1 MNWTQHISVDPN
13 ICHGQA
19 CISGTRIMVSVV
31 LDNLAAG
38 LSPAD
43 IVCSYPSLRL
53 DDISASNSYAAELGS
68 TQRNNV
74 DTLRTQWELIFC
86 GSNTGKAGR
95 HTALNDAKTA
105 AIALRAQLF
114 DNLLTCAKK
123 WPGQLDRAALL
134 FPQHLLENPAAPE
147 DEEPSPTPTPPV

>member
-1 MNWTQHISVDPN
+1 MRNRPPRTAEL
-13 ICHGQA
+13 G
-19 CISGTRIMVSVV
+19 
-31 LDNLAAG
+31 
-38 LSPAD
+38 
-43 IVCSYPSLRL
+43 L

-74 DTLRTQWELIFC
+74 DTLRTQWELIFG

-105 AIALRAQLF
+105 AKALRAQLF

-147 DEEPSPTPTPPV
+147 DEEPAPTPPTP